1 MEKKKHCILV
11 VDDDVNVVEVLKIN
25 LSESGYDVITAYDG
39 KDGLKKFAETKPDLI
54 ITDILMPGIDGY
66 HFCWDIFFEDG
77 LYVAPAPKIIIL
89 TGRDKKLDNGISDKI
104 GVDAYIT
111 KPFDVP
117 DLLKK
122 IEKLIG

>member
-54 ITDILMPGIDGY
+54 ITDILMPGIDG
-66 HFCWDIFFEDG
+66 F
-77 LYVAPAPKIIIL
+77 V
-89 TGRDKKLDNGISDKI
+89 KK
-104 GVDAYIT
+104 
-111 KPFDVP
+111 
-117 DLLKK
+117 
-122 IEKLIG
+122 